1 MCIGQRILFV
11 WNNVQSVCEMKTNI
25 IVQRKLIPITGIL
38 CLILLLSSCLKNTPT
53 DYAPPAAL
61 VSFFQAS
68 PDETALDLYF
78 NNNKVNIG
86 PISYGT
92 GLDYFEVYA
101 GLRTVNFYTYGVMN
115 KIFSDTLTIKP
126 NYVYSLFL
134 TNKPNQPELVLLNDT
149 IKQPQPN
156 TASVRFV
163 DLSPDAPNVDLVLN
177 NTTQVTNKTYK
188 GFSSFLPVTGNTTYN
203 IQVKQTGTSTV
214 LATLS
219 GVTLNNNLVYTIIFS
234 GLVSGSTTA
243 DQPAIY
249 YVTNAYY

>member
-1 MCIGQRILFV
+1 
-11 WNNVQSVCEMKTNI
+11 MKTNI
-25 IVQRKLIPITGIL
+25 IVQRKLTPIAGIM
-38 CLILLLSSCLKNTPT
+38 CLVLLLSSCLKDNTT
-53 DYAPPAAL
+53 NYAPPVAL

-78 NNNKVNIG
+78 NNNRVNIS
-86 PISYGT
+86 PINYGT
-92 GLDYFEVYA
+92 GLDYFRAYA
-101 GLRTVNFYTYGVMN
+101 GVRTANFYTYGVMN
-115 KIFSDTLTIKP
+115 QIFSDTLTIKP
-126 NYVYSLFL
+126 NNVYSLFL
-134 TNKPNQPELVLLNDT
+134 TNKPSKPELVLLNDT
-149 IKQPQPN
+149 INQPAPN
-156 TASVRFV
+156 MASVRFV

-177 NTTQVTNKTYK
+177 NNTEVANKTYK

-219 GVTLNNNLVYTIIFS
+219 GVTLNSNLVYTIIFS
-234 GLVSGSTTA
+234 GLVSGTTTA

>member
-1 MCIGQRILFV
+1 
-11 WNNVQSVCEMKTNI
+11 MKTKI
-25 IVQRKLIPITGIL
+25 IFQRKLTPIAGII
-38 CLILLLSSCLKNTPT
+38 CLVLLLSSCLKDNTPN
-53 DYAPPAAL
+53 YAPPAAL

-78 NNNKVNIG
+78 NNNKVNFG

-92 GLDYFEVYA
+92 GLDYFRAYA

-115 KIFSDTLTIKP
+115 KVFSDTLTIKP
-126 NYVYSLFL
+126 NNVYSLFL

-149 IKQPQPN
+149 ISQPPAN
-156 TASVRFV
+156 MASIRFV
-163 DLSPDAPNVDLVLN
+163 DLSPDAPHVDLVLN
-177 NTTQVTNKTYK
+177 NNTEVANKAYK
-188 GFSSFLPVTGNTTYN
+188 GVSSFLPVTGNTTYN

-214 LATLS
+214 LATLNS
-219 GVTLNNNLVYTIIFS
+219 ITLNTNLVYTIIFS
-234 GLVSGSTTA
+234 GLVSGTTSA